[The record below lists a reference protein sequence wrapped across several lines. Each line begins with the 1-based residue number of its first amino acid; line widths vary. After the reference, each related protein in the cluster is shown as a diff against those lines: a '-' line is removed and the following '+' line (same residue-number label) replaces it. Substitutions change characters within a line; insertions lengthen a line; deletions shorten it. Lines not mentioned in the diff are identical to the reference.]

1 MKKVSLKDIAIAA
14 NVSPTTVSL
23 VLNDRPSRISE
34 AKKAEI
40 KALAE
45 KYNYVPNAN
54 AVGLAK
60 QTTNTIG
67 VIIPDIEN
75 PFFSGLASAI
85 EKELR
90 NHGYNIILI
99 NSDDKLDEDINA
111 IRLLI
116 NRGVDG
122 LILTLASESLIKQD
136 EIVEMLDK
144 SAIPYV
150 QVDRVYWQKHINYVT
165 YNDYEGQ
172 FALTDYVIKKGFRR
186 IILLAP
192 PAKSFHFKERVRGFK
207 EAHLANKLEVDE
219 AMIIPAS
226 YRYQGGYDITETVLS
241 LKPDVILA
249 ANDIVAYGVIKRL
262 TELNYKVPDD
272 IAVTGYDDL
281 AFSKMA
287 LVPLT
292 TMRQDT
298 KALGKHG
305 VNLLM
310 DQIKHEKEPKQIILS
325 PVFIKRD
332 SL

>member
-1 MKKVSLKDIAIAA
+1 
-14 NVSPTTVSL
+14 
-23 VLNDRPSRISE
+23 
-34 AKKAEI
+34 
-40 KALAE
+40 
-45 KYNYVPNAN
+45 
-54 AVGLAK
+54 
-60 QTTNTIG
+60 
-67 VIIPDIEN
+67 
-75 PFFSGLASAI
+75 
-85 EKELR
+85 
-90 NHGYNIILI
+90 
-99 NSDDKLDEDINA
+99 
-111 IRLLI
+111 
-116 NRGVDG
+116 
-122 LILTLASESLIKQD
+122 
-136 EIVEMLDK
+136 MLDK